1 MGYQDPNPKYRK
13 PRPDKNEEIKI
24 ERLSRLDEGYYSEGD
39 SYYQD
44 KQTDAIAYRSN
55 QFYTSFLQL

>member
-13 PRPDKNEEIKI
+13 PRPDENEEIKI

-44 KQTDAIAYRSN
+44 KQIDTIAYRSN
-55 QFYTSFLQL
+55 QFYTSFFEL